1 MKKITYLICTL
12 FILSCAKEPKTNFE
26 IPALLERSEK
36 MQYFNEWSEVR
47 TSYADL
53 KHLLT
58 KNPDH
63 IDALIRITN
72 LFIAEARITGEHGHY
87 YPAALKTIEHALQ
100 QKNINKDQ
108 EFLALSAKASVQLS
122 LHHFK
127 DALKT
132 AEIAQQKN
140 PYNALIYGALIDAHV
155 ELGDYKN
162 AVSLADKMVNMR
174 PDLRSYSRVSY
185 LREIYGMPEDAI
197 KAMQMAVEAGSPGS
211 EEKAWAAL
219 QLAQLCIRYNKTAEG
234 ISILNQIL
242 EERPDYPFAKANLA
256 TVYMSQGKFKEAEQE
271 LKEACAIIPE
281 VSFYIHLAEL
291 YKQTEQQEAFD
302 KLLPEILDML
312 TDDIQHG
319 HNMSLEFAAVYSELL
334 NDPDKAL
341 NYIQED
347 LNMRPENID
356 INRNLANIYLL
367 KKDKEMAANFLL
379 KANSTNS
386 KNPELLELNQ
396 RLQKI

>member
-12 FILSCAKEPKTNFE
+12 FILSCVKEPKTNFE

-58 KNPDH
+58 KNSDH

-162 AVSLADKMVNMR
+162 AVSLADKMVSMR

-256 TVYMSQGKFKEAEQE
+256 TVYMSQGKFIEAEQE

-291 YKQTEQQEAFD
+291 YKQTNQQEAFD
-302 KLLPEILDML
+302 KLIPEILDML
-312 TDDIQHG
+312 ADDTQHG
-319 HNMSLEFAAVYSELL
+319 HNMSLEYAALYSALL

-341 NYIQED
+341 NYIRED

-356 INRNLANIYLL
+356 INRSLANIYLL
-367 KKDKEMAANFLL
+367 KKDKEMAAKFLF

-396 RLQKI
+396 RIQKI

>member
-26 IPALLERSEK
+26 IPVLLERSEK

-47 TSYADL
+47 TSYSDL

-87 YPAALKTIEHALQ
+87 YPAALKTIEQALQ

-162 AVSLADKMVNMR
+162 AVSLADKMVSMR

-291 YKQTEQQEAFD
+291 YKQTKQQEAFD

-312 TDDIQHG
+312 TDDTQHG

-356 INRNLANIYLL
+356 INRSLANIYLL

>member
-1 MKKITYLICTL
+1 M
-12 FILSCAKEPKTNFE
+12 
-26 IPALLERSEK
+26 
-36 MQYFNEWSEVR
+36 
-47 TSYADL
+47 
-53 KHLLT
+53 
-58 KNPDH
+58 
-63 IDALIRITN
+63 
-72 LFIAEARITGEHGHY
+72 
-87 YPAALKTIEHALQ
+87 
-100 QKNINKDQ
+100 
-108 EFLALSAKASVQLS
+108 
-122 LHHFK
+122 
-127 DALKT
+127 
-132 AEIAQQKN
+132 
-140 PYNALIYGALIDAHV
+140 IYGALIDAHV

-162 AVSLADKMVNMR
+162 AVSLADKMVSMR

-291 YKQTEQQEAFD
+291 YKQTKQQEAFD

-312 TDDIQHG
+312 TDDTQHG

-356 INRNLANIYLL
+356 INRSLANIYLL
-367 KKDKEMAANFLL
+367 KKDKEMAANFL
-379 KANSTNS
+379 
-386 KNPELLELNQ
+386 
-396 RLQKI
+396 